1 MKNKPMNL
9 LKRALALALAL
20 CAVVTLCV
28 SCSEKAE
35 VPDPV
40 LECGE
45 EKLPLYFY
53 EFMLSRMKGS
63 LARNKYPVK
72 SDSFWATE
80 IEKTGQT
87 YEEYYNESIFESCKK
102 YFASAVLFDQMGLT
116 LPASA
121 IAAIDEEVAFYVD
134 YDGDGDESAFDKL
147 IASYGVDTETLREC
161 YIIEAKYEYLLAH
174 LFGGGELIA
183 DSVREEYYQ
192 ENYYCFKQ
200 VLLAKFYYKYQ
211 HDEYGNMIYF
221 DAKTKKP
228 LYDTEKGSYAY
239 GEDGARIK
247 DSFGQPM
254 YFDAEGNVVYDK
266 ENGVPR
272 VVLDENG
279 NPIQYEC
286 TAEEIAANKS
296 LAEELA
302 ATLTEGNFSEF
313 ESEIKENVLV
323 VGAVD
328 EYDDG
333 YYLSEIESAGYTGD
347 VAYLSDILD
356 MLKEMK
362 VGEIGYYES
371 DAGFHVIMK
380 YELEEGKYTEEG
392 YESWFSSLDAYII
405 NDLFNIRI
413 ADTLSKIKINEENLA
428 KARSIR
434 DLGINYDY

>member
-1 MKNKPMNL
+1 MKNKPMNF
-9 LKRALALALAL
+9 LKRSLALAIAL
-20 CAVVTLCV
+20 CALVTLCV
-28 SCSEKAE
+28 SCSGERA

-72 SDSFWATE
+72 SDSFWSTE

-87 YEEYYNESIFESCKK
+87 YEEYYNESILESCKK
-102 YFASAVLFDQMGLT
+102 YFASAVLFDEMGLT
-116 LPASA
+116 LPKSTL
-121 IAAIDEEVAFYVD
+121 AAIDEEVAFYVD
-134 YDGDGDESAFDKL
+134 YDGDGDQGAFDKL
-147 IASYGVDTETLREC
+147 IAPYGVDTETLREC
-161 YIIEAKYEYLLAH
+161 YVIEAKYEYLLAH

-192 ENYYCFKQ
+192 DNYYCFKQ

-221 DAKTKKP
+221 DEKTKKP

-239 GEDGARIK
+239 DESGARIK
-247 DSFGQPM
+247 DAYGQPM
-254 YFDAEGNVVYDK
+254 YFDVEGNVIYDK

-286 TAEEIAANKS
+286 TDEEIAENKR

-302 ATLTEGNFSEF
+302 ATLTDGNFAAF

-323 VGAVD
+323 VGSVD

-347 VAYLSDILD
+347 VAYLSDILA
-356 MLKEMK
+356 MLEEMK

-371 DAGFHVIMK
+371 DAGYHVIMK

-392 YESWFSSLDAYII
+392 YESWFSSLDAHII

-413 ADTLSKIKINEENLA
+413 ADTLSKIEVNGENLA

-434 DLGINYDY
+434 DIGINFDY

>member
-1 MKNKPMNL
+1 MKKNLAKL
-9 LKRALALALAL
+9 LKRSLALTVAVCAL
-20 CAVVTLCV
+20 VTLCA
-28 SCSEKAE
+28 SCSAKAE

-40 LECGE
+40 LECGD

-72 SDSFWATE
+72 DSSFWYTE
-80 IEKTGQT
+80 IEETGQT
-87 YEEYYNESIFESCKK
+87 YAEYYNESIFESCKK
-102 YFASAVLFDQMGLT
+102 YFASAVLFDEMGLT
-116 LPASA
+116 LPESTL
-121 IAAIDEEVAFYVD
+121 AAIDEEVAFYVD
-134 YDGDGDESAFDKL
+134 YDGDGDQSAFDEL
-147 IASYGVDTETLREC
+147 ISPFGVDTESLREC

-174 LFGGGELIA
+174 LFGGGKLIA
-183 DSVREEYYQ
+183 DSVREEYFQ
-192 ENYYCFKQ
+192 KNYYCFKQ

-211 HDEYGNMIYF
+211 QDKYGNTIYF
-221 DAKTKKP
+221 DKETKKP

-239 GEDGARIK
+239 DENGARIR
-247 DSFGQPM
+247 DSFGQPI
-254 YFDAEGNVVYDK
+254 YFDAQGNVVYDK
-266 ENGVPR
+266 ENGIPR
-272 VVLDENG
+272 VVLDQNG

-286 TAEEIAANKS
+286 TDGEIAANES
-296 LAEELA
+296 LAKELA

-328 EYDDG
+328 EYADG
-333 YYLSEIESAGYTGD
+333 YYLSQLDKAGYVGD

-356 MLKEMK
+356 MLKEME

-380 YELEEGKYTEEG
+380 YALETGKYTEEE
-392 YESWFSSLDAYII
+392 YKDWFSALDSHII
-405 NDLFNIRI
+405 NDLFNIKI
-413 ADTLSKIKINEENLA
+413 ADTLSKIKINEENFA
-428 KARSIR
+428 KARSIA

>member
-20 CAVVTLCV
+20 CALVALCA
-28 SCSEKAE
+28 SCTAKAE

-40 LECGE
+40 LECE
-45 EKLPLYFY
+45 DEKLPLYFY

-72 SDSFWATE
+72 DDSFWATE
-80 IEKTGQT
+80 VEKTGQT
-87 YEEYYNESIFESCKK
+87 YEEYYNESILESCKK
-102 YFASAVLFDQMGLT
+102 YFASAVLFDEMGLT
-116 LPASA
+116 LPKSTL
-121 IAAIDEEVAFYVD
+121 AAIDEELAFYVD
-134 YDGDGDESAFDKL
+134 YDGDGDQSAFDEL
-147 IASYGVDTETLREC
+147 ISAYGVDTGSLREC
-161 YIIEAKYEYLLAH
+161 YIIEAKYEYLIAH
-174 LFGGGELIA
+174 LFGGGNLIA

-192 ENYYCFKQ
+192 KNYYCFKQ
-200 VLLAKFYYKYQ
+200 VLFAKFYYKYQ

-221 DAKTKKP
+221 DKETKKP

-239 GEDGARIK
+239 DKEGARIK
-247 DSFGQPM
+247 DSFGQPI

-266 ENGVPR
+266 ENGIPR
-272 VVLDENG
+272 VVLDDHG

-286 TAEEIAANKS
+286 TDEEMAENKRR
-296 LAEELA
+296 AEELA
-302 ATLTEGNFSEF
+302 ASLTEGNFAAF
-313 ESEIKENVLV
+313 ETAIKENVLV

-328 EYDDG
+328 EYDDE

-356 MLKEMK
+356 MLEEMK
-362 VGEIGYYES
+362 DGEIGYYES

-380 YELEEGKYTEEG
+380 YKLEEGKYAEKG
-392 YESWFSSLDAYII
+392 YESWFSALDGHII
-405 NDLFNIRI
+405 GDLFNIRI
-413 ADTLSKIKINEENLA
+413 AETLSKIKINEENLA
-428 KARSIR
+428 KARSIV